1 MVVHNV
7 QEASIVGDIGKSFH
21 QINASLADRQ
31 KDHQASI
38 VENEGTISNRNLS
51 ILIDP
56 GATVS

>member
-21 QINASLADRQ
+21 QINASLEDRQ
-31 KDHQASI
+31 EDHQASI